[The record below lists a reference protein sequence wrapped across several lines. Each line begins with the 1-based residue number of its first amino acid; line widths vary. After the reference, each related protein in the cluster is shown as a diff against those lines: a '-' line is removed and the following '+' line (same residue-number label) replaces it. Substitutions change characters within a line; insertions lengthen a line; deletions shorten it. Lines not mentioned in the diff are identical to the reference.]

1 MKNLDEF
8 LEKTKPG
15 AKKSKLYEFLPE
27 LKSLREKNYT
37 LGQLREFLKGNGVVV
52 SIPWLSAFLRTHST
66 HSDAHSQKAIGKLLS
81 QSHATKPAPV
91 SPAAT
96 VGGNP
101 LRVLSGKPKEGEHSA
116 IPLAKFEVD
125 NT

>member
-37 LGQLREFLKGNGVVV
+37 LGQLRDFLKGNGVVV
-52 SIPWLSAFLRTHST
+52 STPWLSAFLRTHGNS
-66 HSDAHSQKAIGKLLS
+66 HSQKAIGKLLS

-101 LRVLSGKPKEGEHSA
+101 LRVLSGKQKEGEHSA

>member
-15 AKKSKLYEFLPE
+15 AKKSRLHDFLPE

-37 LGQLREFLKGNGVVV
+37 LKQLRDFLQENGVTV
-52 SIPWLSAFLRTHST
+52 STPWLSAFLRTHRDS
-66 HSDAHSQKAIGKLLS
+66 HSQKSNGKLLS

-91 SPAAT
+91 SPATT
-96 VGGNP
+96 VGENP
-101 LRVLSGKPKEGEHSA
+101 LRVLSGKPKEGEHSP